1 AGRAASQPGHE
12 VTRGGRAHD
21 DLVIAP
27 VRKLRF
33 ADVFVSRNGPCQCPH
48 NPRNNPYWQELK
60 FTVPCRDA
68 RGSASESLGAES
80 RWSKLIRAKL
90 RHACGVCAELVLARH
105 S

>member
-1 AGRAASQPGHE
+1 MTARWSRRLRPANGWPISDRARYPCAG
-12 VTRGGRAHD
+12 
-21 DLVIAP
+21 LVGAP

-68 RGSASESLGAES
+68 RGSDSESLGADS

-90 RHACGVCAELVLARH
+90 STDRMPGAE
-105 S
+105 